1 MSLNLEK
8 DELKEIIVDAI
19 NKAEHISEKADEEKA
34 NARNEEKIVNI
45 PEEAKATNHE
55 EMATVE
61 VSILFTHT
69 VFE

>member
-8 DELKEIIVDAI
+8 DELKEIIADAI